1 MKSIGWLYPEVNG
14 FDPYFSRGMSAGFQS
29 LKAPLFSLGL
39 NPLPIPFF
47 HIAGTNGKGSVCH
60 YLKAGLKASGKRVAT
75 FTSPHLI
82 CPTERIDLPD
92 GLVNQE
98 TLLQTL
104 ETLDQRFPEPTLTF
118 FELSL
123 LAFLALALQ
132 EQAEVLIIETGLG
145 GLLDTTNVL
154 EGTKLGAVTSIS
166 LDHTQILGNSE
177 EEILLQKLGI
187 GREGQTMYLPQT
199 FHLLEKALHYCHE
212 KGIPVQTCP
221 EFPHPL
227 KNPALHQPALAG
239 IALRMLLDFGV
250 SEDVAEAS
258 IYNTMVPARQEW
270 IPDRKIFLDV
280 CHNPAGFETSLG
292 TLASHPQWKI
302 ETLFFTLMKDKN
314 LGKVLEIIQSSGF
327 RGRVFFVELDFP
339 RARRICPEDGLA
351 EAGIDVL
358 SPAQFLDFLE
368 GRQPVAVLGSFHLAE
383 IVLNPPQRESGDAP
397 STAPSGLPR

>member
-1 MKSIGWLYPEVNG
+1 
-14 FDPYFSRGMSAGFQS
+14 MSAGFQS

-92 GLVNQE
+92 GPVNRE
-98 TLLQTL
+98 ILLQTL
-104 ETLDQRFPEPTLTF
+104 QTLDQKFPEPALTF

-123 LAFLALALQ
+123 LAFLVLALQ
-132 EQAEVLIIETGLG
+132 EQAEVLVLETGLG

-166 LDHTQILGNSE
+166 LDHTQTLGNSE

-187 GREGQTMYLPQT
+187 GREGQTMYFPQT
-199 FHLLEKALHYCHE
+199 FHLLEKASLHCQE

-221 EFPHPL
+221 EFHLPL
-227 KNPALHQPALAG
+227 KNPAFHQPALAG
-239 IALRMLLDFGV
+239 IALRMLLDSGI

-258 IYNTMVPARQEW
+258 IYNTVVPARQEW
-270 IPDRKIFLDV
+270 IPERKILLDV
-280 CHNPAGFETSLG
+280 CHNPAGFKASLD
-292 TLASHPQWKI
+292 TLVSQPQWKI

-314 LGKVLEIIQSSGF
+314 LGEVLGIIQGSGF

-368 GRQPVAVLGSFHLAE
+368 GGKPAAVLGSFHLAE
-383 IVLNPPQRESGDAP
+383 IVLNPPQKGNGDAP
-397 STAPSGLPR
+397 STAPAEPPR